1 MDELGNHRDQSEK
14 ELDQQVCSW
23 LGDLLKKGGDLAD
36 QFLSAGRKELA
47 SGIAARMRKILGGY
61 NHLAKSADFA
71 DESEWRTIDV
81 ALGTESI
88 SYEVDEAGVV
98 RRYVD
103 GPSLKLGLS
112 SESSITVGPQ
122 VPNGGAARAYV
133 EHLARKRGLDLPNVN
148 LSKQTYR
155 SAP

>member
-1 MDELGNHRDQSEK
+1 M
-14 ELDQQVCSW
+14 
-23 LGDLLKKGGDLAD
+23 
-36 QFLSAGRKELA
+36 
-47 SGIAARMRKILGGY
+47 GGY
-61 NHLAKSADFA
+61 NHLAKSTDFA

-81 ALGTESI
+81 APRTESI
-88 SYEVDEAGVV
+88 SYEADEAGVV
-98 RRYVD
+98 RRYVA

-133 EHLARKRGLDLPNVN
+133 EHLARAKGLDRPEIK